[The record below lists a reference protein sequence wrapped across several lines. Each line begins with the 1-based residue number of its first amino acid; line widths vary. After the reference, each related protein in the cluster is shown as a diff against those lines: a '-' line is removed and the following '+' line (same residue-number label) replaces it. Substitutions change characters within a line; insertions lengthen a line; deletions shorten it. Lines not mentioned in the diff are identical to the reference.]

1 MDQLTLFPPSRDQI
15 LLMSTDKAWPC
26 GIKKK
31 SIKIYHQLW
40 FEIVPISMR
49 NNSAVSVHKVIHRF
63 IVRGE
68 GYAFVCLCLMV
79 FNSNSGFSS
88 FGTDLFMFANVNW
101 AVQNYYNNTI
111 HGPDYKMAAAL
122 TLHTNSGL
130 RIKAQYLTCS
140 TLIWNK

>member
-1 MDQLTLFPPSRDQI
+1 MDQITLFPSSRDKI
-15 LLMSTDKAWPC
+15 LFMSTDKAWPC

-68 GYAFVCLCLMV
+68 GYAFVSFRLSRFSILILVSPALGQTYSCLQM
-79 FNSNSGFSS
+79 
-88 FGTDLFMFANVNW
+88 
-101 AVQNYYNNTI
+101 
-111 HGPDYKMAAAL
+111 
-122 TLHTNSGL
+122 
-130 RIKAQYLTCS
+130 
-140 TLIWNK
+140 